1 VTHLDDETLAQWA
14 LDDLEPSPE
23 ATGHLTTCADCQGRL
38 DELRHVAGLSHDLPH
53 LEEPPPEVWQRITA
67 ELGHPNGATRTAEH
81 RPEGEGAGGP
91 VSRQPGT
98 GARAVRAN
106 RRALVLAAS
115 VAAIL
120 GLGAGVLGTR
130 LIDRPANDAT
140 SQAAI
145 RLEPLEGKSGDGT
158 ADLVRVGTDTE
169 LRVTASG
176 LPAPSGFYEVWL
188 INQDGKRM
196 VSLGVLSPGTVGTY
210 QIPPDATGQ
219 GYRIVDI
226 SLEPYDG
233 NPEHSHDSI
242 IRGTLPA

>member
-1 VTHLDDETLAQWA
+1 MTHLDDETLAQWA
-14 LDDLEPSPE
+14 LDDHEPSPE

-38 DELRHVAGLSHDLPH
+38 DELRHLADLSHDLPH
-53 LEEPPPEVWQRITA
+53 LEVPPPEVWERIAA
-67 ELGHPNGATRTAEH
+67 ELDHEDGATRTTEPLAQ
-81 RPEGEGAGGP
+81 
-91 VSRQPGT
+91 QPS
-98 GARAVRAN
+98 AVVVRTS

-115 VAAIL
+115 IAAIL

-130 LIDRPANDAT
+130 LIDKPTDT
-140 SQAAI
+140 TTQAAI
-145 RLEPLEGKSGDGT
+145 KLEPLEGKSGDGT
-158 ADLVRVGTDTE
+158 ADLVRVGTGAE

-176 LPAPSGFYEVWL
+176 LPAPRGFYEVWL

-226 SLEPYDG
+226 SLEPDDG

-242 IRGTLPA
+242 IRGTLPT